1 MALFLTNLTWNARTL
16 SNIVLC
22 DSSSLTSLCKGFHLL
37 QTFKS
42 LDQTYRLNNA
52 PASEVL
58 YSELSL
64 TSCYLV
70 CPSGSLIW
78 APQQY
83 LGIIII
89 IIIIIVIYN
98 KTLLLLLLVVVVVAV
113 AATAVVVVICTFPSI
128 LLLPL
133 HFTVTSFF

>member
-37 QTFKS
+37 QTFKR
-42 LDQTYRLNNA
+42 LYQTYRLNNA

-58 YSELSL
+58 YSELYL

-89 IIIIIVIYN
+89 IYN
-98 KTLLLLLLVVVVVAV
+98 KTLLLLLLLVVVVV
-113 AATAVVVVICTFPSI
+113 VVVVVVCTFPTI

-133 HFTVTSFF
+133 HFTVTSFFLDLFKLPT